1 MLKILLLYLSNYT
14 PIDYIL
20 LFSLIGL
27 VFLNPSYA
35 KTDPTSTANQI
46 PESIA
51 PEVAQNP
58 ENNRDRDRLL
68 QPNPIPSP
76 LPPETE
82 PPAVEEPNLQPAPQ
96 TPTEEQV
103 RVNKI
108 EVLGS
113 NVFSEEDF
121 KNLLEP
127 LNLEGNVVTRAQLLK
142 AVDRVTQLYLE
153 NDYLTSDA
161 ALVEESVATGN
172 IQIRVV
178 EGSIEEI
185 RVEGTRRLN
194 ESYVRDR
201 IKRGTGTPL
210 NTKKLESQ
218 LRLLRADPLLAN
230 VEASLR
236 RGTGLNQSIL
246 IVRVTEAKSLTGNLG
261 INNYSPPS
269 VGSEKI
275 YANVAYRN
283 LTGLGDELS
292 ANYERSTQGGF
303 ERYDFGYRI
312 PVNSLDGTVE
322 IRTSFSNNEV
332 IQEPFAD
339 FGIEGESELYEISY
353 RQPLIRT
360 PREELA
366 LSVGFTF
373 QDGQTFLLDRPF
385 GFGLGPDEDGV
396 SRTSVFKF
404 GQEYISRS
412 VSGAWALRSQFNL
425 GTGLFD
431 ATKNEDSIP
440 DGQFFSWLGQIQRV
454 QVLSA
459 DNFLIIQTDIQLT
472 PDPLLPSQQFVIGG
486 GQSVRGYRQNLL
498 AGDGGVRFSIE
509 DRITLQRDEGG
520 NSTIALA
527 PFIDAGAVFKAGNN
541 PNDISQDQTVI
552 AGIGLGLLWQPIS
565 GLNLRLDYAFP
576 LVEIDNEGDNIQ
588 DDGFYFSVNYGF

>member
-58 ENNRDRDRLL
+58 EDNRDRDRLL

-82 PPAVEEPNLQPAPQ
+82 PPAVEEPNFQPAPQ

-113 NVFSEEDF
+113 TVFSEEDF

-172 IQIRVV
+172 IQIQVV

-201 IKRGTGTPL
+201 IKRGTGKPL
-210 NTKKLESQ
+210 NTKKLEGQ

-246 IVRVTEAKSLTGNLG
+246 VVRVTEAKSLTGNLG
-261 INNYSPPS
+261 VNNYSPPS

-275 YANVAYRN
+275 YANLAYRN

-292 ANYERSTQGGF
+292 AGYERSTQGGF

-332 IQEPFAD
+332 IQEPFAAL
-339 FGIEGESELYEISY
+339 GIEGESELYEISY

-360 PREELA
+360 PQEELA

-412 VSGAWALRSQFNL
+412 VSGAWAFRSQFNF

-431 ATKNEDSIP
+431 ATKNEGSIP

-454 QVLSA
+454 QVLSS

-498 AGDGGVRFSIE
+498 AGDNGVRFSIE

-527 PFIDAGAVFKAGNN
+527 PFIDAGAVFNAGDN

-565 GLNLRLDYAFP
+565 GLNLRFDYAFP
-576 LVEIDNEGDNIQ
+576 LVEIDNEGDNVQ

>member
-1 MLKILLLYLSNYT
+1 MVRFFSKSVYLLTLRKFDLTILL
-14 PIDYIL
+14 IL
-20 LFSLIGL
+20 LFNNL
-27 VFLNPSYA
+27 VVIDSGYA
-35 KTDPTSTANQI
+35 TTNKKQTT
-46 PESIA
+46 IA
-51 PEVAQNP
+51 PELAQNP
-58 ENNRDRDRLL
+58 EENLDRDRLL

-82 PPAVEEPNLQPAPQ
+82 PPAVEQEQPAQPSPQ
-96 TPTEEQV
+96 TPAQEQV

-108 EVLGS
+108 EVVGS
-113 NVFSEEDF
+113 TIFSQEDF
-121 KNLLEP
+121 KRLLEP
-127 LNLEGNVVTRAQLLK
+127 LNLEGKVVARSQLLQ
-142 AVDRVTQLYLE
+142 AVDKITQLYLE

-172 IQIRVV
+172 IQIQVV

-261 INNYSPPS
+261 VNNYSPPS

-275 YANVAYRN
+275 YSNLAYRN

-527 PFIDAGAVFKAGNN
+527 PFFDAGAVFKAGNN

>member
-1 MLKILLLYLSNYT
+1 MLKILLLDISNYT
-14 PIDYIL
+14 LLNYIL
-20 LFSLIGL
+20 LFYVIGL
-27 VFLNPSYA
+27 VSIDPSYA
-35 KTDPTSTANQI
+35 TSNRNTEASKKQTTFV
-46 PESIA
+46 PEL
-51 PEVAQNP
+51 AQNP
-58 ENNRDRDRLL
+58 EDNRDRDRLL

-82 PPAVEEPNLQPAPQ
+82 PPAVEQPAQPSPQ
-96 TPTEEQV
+96 TPAPEQV

-108 EVLGS
+108 EIVGS
-113 NVFSEEDF
+113 TVFSQEDF

-127 LNLEGNVVTRAQLLK
+127 LNLEGNVVTRAQLIK
-142 AVDRVTQLYLE
+142 AVDEVTQLYLE

-172 IQIRVV
+172 IQIQVV

-194 ESYVRDR
+194 QSYVRDR
-201 IKRGTGTPL
+201 IKRGTGKPL
-210 NTKKLESQ
+210 NTKKLEGQ

-246 IVRVTEAKSLTGNLG
+246 VVRVTEAKSLTGNLG
-261 INNYSPPS
+261 VNNYSPPS

-275 YANVAYRN
+275 YANLGYRN
-283 LTGLGDELS
+283 LTGLGDELF
-292 ANYERSTQGGF
+292 ADYERSTAGGY

-339 FGIEGESELYEISY
+339 LGIEGESELYEISY

-412 VSGAWALRSQFNL
+412 VSGAWAFRSQFNF

-431 ATKNEDSIP
+431 ATKNEGSIP

-454 QVLSA
+454 QVLSS

-498 AGDGGVRFSIE
+498 AGDNGVRFSIE

-565 GLNLRLDYAFP
+565 GLNLRFDYAFP
-576 LVEIDNEGDNIQ
+576 LVEIDNKGDNAQ